1 MKAMASIFMVMLLL
15 STNIE
20 NEGGLKMVEGTRF
33 EKTLFKVCTDILNN
47 NCGDMNQCLNLCRK
61 KYGFLASG
69 ECNNK
74 KQCVC
79 THPC

>member
-1 MKAMASIFMVMLLL
+1 
-15 STNIE
+15 
-20 NEGGLKMVEGTRF
+20 MVEGTRV
-33 EKTLFKVCTDILNN
+33 EKTLFEVCTDILNN